1 MPRRASRRTCPV
13 AGAAAAIDFYTTVR
27 GASERLRMA
36 TPGGVI
42 ARAEVAI
49 GGLVIMI
56 GQDAPG
62 AATPARRR

>member
-1 MPRRASRRTCPV
+1 LP
-13 AGAAAAIDFYTTVR
+13 AIDFYTTVR

-36 TPGGVI
+36 TPAGVI

-62 AATPARRR
+62 AATPDRRR

>member
-1 MPRRASRRTCPV
+1 MLRRASRRIGPLP
-13 AGAAAAIDFYTTVR
+13 AIDFYTTVR

-62 AATPARRR
+62 AATPDRRR